1 MKKKIKNYYFDDII
15 KFEDF
20 DFDNYLKDEQL
31 YENILIYNISHKT
44 LFGAKPLRIIFDKID
59 GFIRVYDG
67 NRYLVL
73 LGGLDKIRY
82 LIEIKSGITYIVSYN
97 YAKIFDSYD
106 SFSLEKTL
114 TLHNVMILVKSVF
127 NKDKNNYYYNMYLEK
142 NSHQLPK
149 KNNNK

>member
-1 MKKKIKNYYFDDII
+1 M
-15 KFEDF
+15 
-20 DFDNYLKDEQL
+20 
-31 YENILIYNISHKT
+31 
-44 LFGAKPLRIIFDKID
+44 FGAKPLCIIFDKID

-82 LIEIKSGITYIVSYN
+82 LIEIKSGITYIASYN